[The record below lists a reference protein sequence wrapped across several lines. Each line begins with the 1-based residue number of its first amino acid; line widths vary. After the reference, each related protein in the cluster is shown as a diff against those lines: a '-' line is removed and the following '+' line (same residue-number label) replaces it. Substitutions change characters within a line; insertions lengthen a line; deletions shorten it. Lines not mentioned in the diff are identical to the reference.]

1 MDQTRYIIKK
11 RDHEYVELEMVGLLT
26 RVCAFYEER
35 NAIMDC
41 PFVFFHFK
49 MNIAKHVEL

>member
-1 MDQTRYIIKK
+1 MDQTRYTIKK
-11 RDHEYVELEMVGLLT
+11 RDHEYVELEMVGLLI

-49 MNIAKHVEL
+49 TNIAKHVEL